1 MNKEKMHLLADL
13 LETIK
18 PVKFNMTYWMSHYND
33 EHAEYSPN
41 NPEADAPYDT
51 MSLSAYDCNTA
62 GCIAGWA
69 IAMKNDLQ
77 VTNEKIHNIEAQAAK
92 YLGLDSSQAS
102 KLFYYSG
109 HNTIWVQHSHH
120 FGFDENIPNDDQIK
134 PKHAAYALRMIADG
148 EWEL

>member
-18 PVKFNMTYWMSHYND
+18 PVKFNMAYWMSHYNEESD
-33 EHAEYSPN
+33 EYSLN
-41 NPEADAPYDT
+41 NPDEDDPNDS
-51 MSLSAYDCNTA
+51 MNLSAYDCNTA

-77 VTNEKIHNIEAQAAK
+77 VTNEKIHNIEGQAAE
-92 YLGLDSSQAS
+92 YLGLYPSQAQ

-109 HNTIWVQHSHH
+109 SNTIWQQHFNH
-120 FGFDENIPNDDQIK
+120 FGFDENRPNDDQIE
-134 PKHAAYALRMIADG
+134 PKHAAYALRKIADG